1 MSLAQAKKGIWFLA
15 PNPLRSGKLMKSLP
29 RRQCRGFVVLDNSH
43 NADKHGG
50 ATSSDGI
57 VYIPTVLVRLR
68 RRGHVGDRGGLCSIY
83 VLVAVPFL
91 LLC

>member
-1 MSLAQAKKGIWFLA
+1 MSLAQAKKGIWSLA

-43 NADKHGG
+43 NVDIHGG

-57 VYIPTVLVRLR
+57 VYIPPALVRPR
-68 RRGHVGDRGGLCSIY
+68 RRGHDGDRGGLYSIY
-83 VLVAVPFL
+83 VLVVVPFF